1 MSCDQNP
8 AMLAAYLDGELSP
21 EQETAVY
28 AHIASCPTCAAE
40 IAELAKLQRSLRTAR
55 GHFTPAADFRQR
67 MQQQFAPA
75 TVKPIAKPRPQLY
88 RLFPLVSALAVMLLL
103 AAGVFEYGYL
113 QSSRTA
119 QTFSQVADL
128 HVNALAS
135 TNPVDVV
142 STDRH
147 TVKPWFQG
155 KIPFSFNVPEF
166 AGTDFALL
174 GGKLIYLQQQPGAQ
188 LIVAMKQ
195 HKISVLIFQD
205 SPTLSNALRLDSQT
219 KNSNSFNIETWRS
232 QSLRFFVIGDTDPA
246 EIDKL
251 AQSLKQANN

>member
-1 MSCDQNP
+1 
-8 AMLAAYLDGELSP
+8 MLAAYLDGKLSP
-21 EQETAVY
+21 EQATAIHT
-28 AHIASCPTCAAE
+28 HIASCPTCATE

-55 GHFTPAADFRQR
+55 GHFTPTADFRQR

-75 TVKPIAKPRPQLY
+75 QAHTKPRPRIYQ
-88 RLFPLVSALAVMLLL
+88 LFPLVSALAAMLLL
-103 AAGVFEYGYL
+103 AVGVFEYGYI
-113 QSSRTA
+113 QSSRSA
-119 QTFSQVADL
+119 QTFSQIADL

-166 AGTDFALL
+166 AGTDFTLL
-174 GGKLIYLQQQPGAQ
+174 GGKLVYLQQQPGAQ
-188 LIVAMKQ
+188 LFVAMKQ

-205 SPTLSNALRLDSQT
+205 SPTLTHALRLDEQI
-219 KNSNSFNIETWRS
+219 KNSNSFSIETWRS
-232 QSLRFFVIGDTDPA
+232 QSLRFFVIGDTDPV

-251 AQSLKQANN
+251 AKSLKQANN